1 MYLHW
6 SSCVSAIVVQFAA
19 DDININI
26 KCMRRHTAM
35 SASKQMFL
43 CSDEDVMRP

>member
-6 SSCVSAIVVQFAA
+6 SSCVSAVVVQFAA
-19 DDININI
+19 DAINIR
-26 KCMRRHTAM
+26 CMRRHTAV
-35 SASKQMFL
+35 SASKQMLL